1 MAFPRLKT
9 ILTLKFFLQRF
20 YSRDAVLA
28 RVLDMARYL
37 CVCVCVCLSLSV
49 SVTSQCS
56 IKKDERIELRGFWH
70 GRFL

>member
-1 MAFPRLKT
+1 MAFPRLKRT

-37 CVCVCVCLSLSV
+37 CVCVSV
-49 SVTSQCS
+49 SVCVRHKPVFYQ
-56 IKKDERIELRGFWH
+56 KG
-70 GRFL
+70 